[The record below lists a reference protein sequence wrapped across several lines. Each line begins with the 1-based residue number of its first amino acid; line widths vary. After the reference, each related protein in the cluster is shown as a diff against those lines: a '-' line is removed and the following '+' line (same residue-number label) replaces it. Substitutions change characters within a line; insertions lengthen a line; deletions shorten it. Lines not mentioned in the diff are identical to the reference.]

1 MKLYVLH
8 ISMLALALALCQ
20 LQVIGAQESCLDRC
34 LLSWPNE
41 VSNAHEELALEPKST
56 KLDQQHTNTKQQQ
69 QQLAECRQNVQQFDC
84 TLKCMFEHFQVP
96 YRCSNK
102 RT

>member
-1 MKLYVLH
+1 MKLYALLT
-8 ISMLALALALCQ
+8 SMLALALALCQ

-34 LLSWPNE
+34 LLSWPNK
-41 VSNAHEELALEPKST
+41 VSNALEELALEPELLT
-56 KLDQQHTNTKQQQ
+56 NLDQQHATTQQQ
-69 QQLAECRQNVQQFDC
+69 QQLAECCQNVQQFHC
-84 TLKCMFEHFQVP
+84 TLKCMFEHVRLP